1 MRIYITESP
10 QSVDTSKYSDINFK
24 DRVVGSSTP
33 SKDKINPSLLADV
46 DKAAEIAGTKA
57 SVTTAVT
64 GHRAGS
70 RHELG
75 LAVDLAMFDGKGYGS
90 KEDAKKKGIY
100 DKIEKFVKAL
110 EGMGYKVN
118 SESGNDKAVLWF
130 GFPNHH
136 HHVHV
141 SRKSDDGTSS
151 SSSTVSKT
159 SKTSKTSDTS
169 TDSSDVETT
178 TTTSSSSSTSSSS
191 TSSSG
196 GLNLTTIGLI
206 SALGKM
212 SEEKKNRKMNKIL
225 TEISKINNINK
236 NLLIEGSLQVTYPKL
251 TFGSGEQ
258 YFQNTNKNLLTDLNQ
273 IATEKNLT
281 IILSAVTGVN
291 DAVYV
296 TNDQTLKSK
305 LTEKGYGGGK
315 TQNPNKYYQDYLGSV
330 YVFNNTTQQT
340 QTDNSPTTTTTTS
353 PGKTTTSATTVKVD
367 TSSTQSA
374 ADSMVDS
381 VLGNFLTPF
390 ASGGGTKTESVDLK
404 REKLLNEISR
414 IKKNM

>member
-1 MRIYITESP
+1 MRIYITETP

-33 SKDKINPSLLADV
+33 SKDKINPSLLSDV

-64 GHRAGS
+64 GHKKGS
-70 RHELG
+70 RHESG

-151 SSSTVSKT
+151 SSSTTSTT

-178 TTTSSSSSTSSSS
+178 TTTSSSSSTSSS
-191 TSSSG
+191 G
-196 GLNLTTIGLI
+196 GLNLNTIGLI

-212 SEEKKNRKMNKIL
+212 SEEKGNRKMNKIL

-236 NLLIEGSLQVTYPKL
+236 SLLIEGSLQVSYPKL

-281 IILSAVTGVN
+281 ISLSAVTGVN

-296 TNDQTLKSK
+296 TNDQTLKTK

-330 YVFNNTTQQT
+330 YVFNNTSQQT
-340 QTDNSPTTTTTTS
+340 QTTNSSTTTTTTS
-353 PGKTTTSATTVKVD
+353 SNKTTTSATTIKVD

-414 IKKNM
+414 IKKNML

>member
-1 MRIYITESP
+1 MRIYITEAP
-10 QSVDTSKYSDINFK
+10 QSVDTSKYSGINFK

-64 GHRAGS
+64 GHKKGS
-70 RHELG
+70 RHESG

-159 SKTSKTSDTS
+159 SDTSK
-169 TDSSDVETT
+169 DSSDVETT
-178 TTTSSSSSTSSSS
+178 TTTSSSS

-196 GLNLTTIGLI
+196 GLNLNTIGLI

-212 SEEKKNRKMNKIL
+212 SEEKRNRKMNKIL

-236 NLLIEGSLQVTYPKL
+236 SLLIEGSLQVSYPKL

-281 IILSAVTGVN
+281 ISLSAVTGVN

-315 TQNPNKYYQDYLGSV
+315 TQNPNKYYQDYSGSV

-340 QTDNSPTTTTTTS
+340 QTDNSSTTTTTTS
-353 PGKTTTSATTVKVD
+353 SGKTTTSATTVKVD
-367 TSSTQSA
+367 TSSTQAA

-390 ASGGGTKTESVDLK
+390 ASGGGTKTESIDLK
-404 REKLLNEISR
+404 REKLLNEINR
-414 IKKNM
+414 IKKNML

>member
-1 MRIYITESP
+1 MRIYITEAP

-251 TFGSGEQ
+251 TFSSGEQ

-281 IILSAVTGVN
+281 GISLTASTPES
-291 DAVYV
+291 VYV
-296 TNDQTLKSK
+296 TVNEILKTK

-315 TQNPNKYYQDYLGSV
+315 TQNPNKYYQDHLGSV
-330 YVFNNTTQQT
+330 YVFNNTSQQT
-340 QTDNSPTTTTTTS
+340 QTTNSSTTTTTTS
-353 PGKTTTSATTVKVD
+353 SNKTTTSATTVKVD
-367 TSSTQSA
+367 TSSTQTA

-414 IKKNM
+414 IKKNML

>member
-1 MRIYITESP
+1 MRIYITEAP

-70 RHELG
+70 RHGLG
-75 LAVDLAMFDGKGYGS
+75 LAVDLAMFDGKGYHS
-90 KEDAKKKGIY
+90 KDDAKKKGIY

-141 SRKSDDGTSS
+141 SRKSDDGTST
-151 SSSTVSKT
+151 SSSTST
-159 SKTSKTSDTS
+159 STS
-169 TDSSDVETT
+169 TDSSDDTTTT
-178 TTTSSSSSTSSSS
+178 TTTSSSSSSSK
-191 TSSSG
+191 G
-196 GLNLTTIGLI
+196 GIDFNTIGLI
-206 SALGKM
+206 SALGRL
-212 SEEKKNRKMNKIL
+212 SESKKNSNMKKLIS
-225 TEISKINNINK
+225 EIDKINKINK
-236 NLLIEGSLQVTYPKL
+236 NVISEGALQVSYPKI
-251 TFGSGEQ
+251 TFSPSENS
-258 YFQNTNKNLLTDLNQ
+258 FQNTNKNLLGDINQ

-281 IILSAVTGVN
+281 GISLSASTPES
-291 DAVYV
+291 VYV
-296 TNDQTLKSK
+296 TVNEILKTK

-315 TQNPNKYYQDYLGSV
+315 TQNPNKYFMDYNGAT
-330 YVFNNTTQQT
+330 YVFNNTTQT
-340 QTDNSPTTTTTTS
+340 TATDSSTTTTTTKGS
-353 PGKTTTSATTVKVD
+353 STSTTNTTTIKVD
-367 TSSTQSA
+367 TSSESEAVT
-374 ADSMVDS
+374 SMIDS
-381 VLGNFLTPF
+381 VLGGFVKPF
-390 ASGGGTKTESVDLK
+390 ATSESVDLK
-404 REKLLNEISR
+404 REKLLNEIRR